1 MNHWLIKSEGYLIDD
16 LKRDKKTAWTG
27 VRNYQA
33 RNFMR
38 DGMKVGDLAFFYH
51 SSTKVTGIYGVA
63 KVVSKPHEDETSL
76 DPKSHYFDPRAV
88 KAKKEGKPPM
98 WMCVDFAYVE
108 KFAEPIS
115 LREIKSDP
123 ILKNMPVARQGMRLS
138 VQPVS
143 DIQFERV
150 MKIAK

>member
-1 MNHWLIKSEGYLIDD
+1 MPWLIKSEGYLIDD
-16 LKRDKKTAWTG
+16 LKRDKETAWTG

-51 SSTKVTGIYGVA
+51 SSAKVTGIYGVA
-63 KVVSKPHEDETSL
+63 KVVSVPHEDETSL

-88 KAKKEGKPPM
+88 KSKKEGKTAM
-98 WMCVDFAYVE
+98 WVCVDFAFVQ
-108 KFAEPIS
+108 KFKRPIT
-115 LREIKSDP
+115 LAEIKFDS

-143 DIQFERV
+143 EKQFERV
-150 MKIAK
+150 MEISLS

>member
-16 LKRDKKTAWTG
+16 LKCDKKTAWTG

-51 SSTKVTGIYGVA
+51 SSTKLTGIYGVA
-63 KVVSKPHEDETSL
+63 KVVSKPHEDVTSL

-88 KAKKEGKPPM
+88 KDGKSPM
-98 WMCVDFAYVE
+98 WVCVDFAFFQ
-108 KFAEPIS
+108 KFARPLS
-115 LREIKSDP
+115 LTEIKRDS

-143 DIQFERV
+143 EIQFKRV
-150 MKIAK
+150 MEIAC